1 MTYFGRGGSTS
12 KDQGEPIGEGGGGGS
27 FDASDARRG
36 DAASSAAPSS
46 PWAAKRACSRSGR
59 ICVRART
66 MLSSVIAVTGAKTS
80 RSSSPLRRWSGA
92 AWTSRACGNQ
102 PVRRVHPIILH

>member
-1 MTYFGRGGSTS
+1 VTYFGGQQAKEG
-12 KDQGEPIGEGGGGGS
+12 DYQGEPIGDGGGGGS
-27 FDASDARRG
+27 FDASEARRG

-46 PWAAKRACSRSGR
+46 SRAANRACSRSGR

-92 AWTSRACGNQ
+92 AWTSRA
-102 PVRRVHPIILH
+102 